1 MRIALVQMKNE
12 GNIRENLNKSIH
24 YIQEASEN
32 NANLILFPEVQLS
45 EFFPQY
51 EERDVSQYR
60 LDILSEEV
68 KAFQKES
75 KENKIITVPN
85 IYLEENG
92 KSYDASLFINSYG
105 EIQGI
110 QKMVHVAQEKQFY
123 ERDYYTTSW

>member
-68 KAFQKES
+68 KHFRK
-75 KENKIITVPN
+75 KVKKTKLLLFPIFILRKMENPMMLV
-85 IYLEENG
+85 YL
-92 KSYDASLFINSYG
+92 
-105 EIQGI
+105 
-110 QKMVHVAQEKQFY
+110 
-123 ERDYYTTSW
+123 